1 MGILFHVTYAA
12 TVYTQAVMK
21 QWKQDLFCRPSLAL
35 NDIKSRWSPHFKSHC
50 TTMASACVSHLLS
63 HCHPCRSGNYCAL
76 DSWGARSIRGIITLR
91 HTLGGACL
99 LCDLSDLCSVGVW
112 WKAWATPS
120 SRQRLEAAMD
130 CCLLAGIKTKVRTRR
145 GCVPTSGITHGEH
158 MYRCSIW

>member
-35 NDIKSRWSPHFKSHC
+35 NDIKSRWSPHFKFHC

-76 DSWGARSIRGIITLR
+76 DSWGARSIRGSITLR

-99 LCDLSDLCSVGVW
+99 LCDLSDLPVLSWCLVKSMSNAIVQTTSRGSNGLLFVGW
-112 WKAWATPS
+112 N
-120 SRQRLEAAMD
+120 QD
-130 CCLLAGIKTKVRTRR
+130 QG
-145 GCVPTSGITHGEH
+145 
-158 MYRCSIW
+158 